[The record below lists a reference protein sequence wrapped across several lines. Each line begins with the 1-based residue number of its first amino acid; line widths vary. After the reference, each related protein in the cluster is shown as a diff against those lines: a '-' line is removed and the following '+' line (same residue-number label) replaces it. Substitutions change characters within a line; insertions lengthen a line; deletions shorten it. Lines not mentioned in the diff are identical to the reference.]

1 MSAAVPVRAKTK
13 RRKPAATALLP
24 AKPARVAPDPRWKLS
39 PAQKLNYLK
48 HEVPRKDW
56 GLPSGRVILFAHML
70 TVPAGRLIGK
80 PLRLREFQLG
90 FIRDIYNPRTAHG
103 LRKRRQAIMSVGR
116 RAGKTLLAALLVLV
130 HLVGPEA
137 RRNSVI
143 TSAATTRKQAGIVYR
158 LCAQMTRASPILRS
172 RLKLI
177 ESTKSIVRVE
187 DLSSYH
193 ALSAEAGGAFGEG
206 IDFCVYDELAQASST
221 ALYDALQTSLGS
233 QVEPLM
239 VIISTQAPSNSH
251 ILSELI
257 DYGLK
262 VKAGEFEDDSFAVH
276 LYAADD
282 GCDLMDRSQWKKAN
296 PTLGDYRSLE
306 EFESTMRRASMVP
319 SLEASV
325 RNLYLN
331 TRTQSVAP
339 FLTANTWA
347 HGDAPI
353 DESLF
358 YSGRPVFAGLDLSA
372 RTDLCAFV
380 LAVMDDDGVIHLMPR
395 IFTPDDT
402 LDDRALVDRAPYRVW
417 ADRHFLIPVPGT
429 AIDYDFVAQDVGEL
443 AGKMPLQRMA
453 YDRWRIDVFKLSLQR
468 LGITVE
474 LVPFGQGFKDMAPAV
489 DTFEEMALSGKLRH
503 GQHPVLRW
511 AVSNSVID
519 RDPAGNRKLTKSRSF
534 GRIDPAVAAIM
545 AVAAMKLQTT
555 EIVDVATLV
564 F

>member
-1 MSAAVPVRAKTK
+1 MSAVVPIRAKTK
-13 RRKPAATALLP
+13 SSKPAQKALKP
-24 AKPARVAPDPRWKLS
+24 AKPARAAPDPRWKLS
-39 PAQKLNYLK
+39 PEQKLWYLK
-48 HEVPRKDW
+48 HEVPKKDW

-70 TVPAGRLIGK
+70 VVPAGRHIGK
-80 PLRLREFQLG
+80 PLRLREFQLQ
-90 FIRDIYNPRTAHG
+90 FLRDVYNPRTAHG

-116 RAGKTLLAALLVLV
+116 RAGKTLLAALMVLV
-130 HLVGPEA
+130 HLIGPEA

-143 TSAATTRKQAGIVYR
+143 VSAATTRKQAGIVYR
-158 LCAQMTRASPILRS
+158 LCAQMTRASAMLRTK
-172 RLKLI
+172 LKLI

-206 IDFCVYDELAQASST
+206 IDFCVYDELAQAQST

-239 VIISTQAPSNSH
+239 VVISTQAPSSSH
-251 ILSELI
+251 LLSELI

-262 VKAGEFEDDSFAVH
+262 IQAGEFEDDSFTVH

-282 GCDLMDRSQWKKAN
+282 GCDLMDRKQWKKAN
-296 PTLGDYRSLE
+296 PTLGDYRSME
-306 EFESTMRRASMVP
+306 EFESTMARAARVP

-331 TRTQSVAP
+331 TRTQAVAP
-339 FLTANTWA
+339 FLTASTWSL
-347 HGDAPI
+347 GDAPI
-353 DESLF
+353 DQSLF
-358 YSGRPVFAGLDLSA
+358 YSGRPVYGGLDLSA

-380 LAVMDDDGVIHLMPR
+380 LAVMDDDGAVHLMPR

-417 ADRHFLIPVPGT
+417 ADRNFLIPVPGT
-429 AIDYDFVAQDVGEL
+429 AIDYDFVAQDVGDQ

-453 YDRWRIDVFKLSLQR
+453 YDRWRIDVFKLSMQR
-468 LGITVE
+468 LGIQVE
-474 LVPFGQGFKDMAPAV
+474 LMPFGQGFKDMAPAV
-489 DTFEEMALSGKLRH
+489 DTFEELALQGKLRH

-511 AVSNSVID
+511 AVSNSVVD
-519 RDPAGNRKLTKSRSF
+519 RDPAGNRKLTKMKSF

-545 AVAAMKLQTT
+545 AVAAMKLQT
-555 EIVDVATLV
+555 ELAVDVTTLV

>member
-1 MSAAVPVRAKTK
+1 MAHIDVQPSQIE
-13 RRKPAATALLP
+13 RKPRTEQAS
-24 AKPARVAPDPRWKLS
+24 ARPNREPTIQPFILT
-39 PAQKLNYLK
+39 PEQKLWLQR
-48 HEVPRKDW
+48 HEVPEQDW
-56 GLPSGRVILFAHML
+56 DQPSGRVILFAHML
-70 TVPAGRLIGK
+70 MVPAGRHIGK
-80 PLRLREFQLG
+80 PLRLRDFQLE
-90 FIRDIYNPRTAHG
+90 FIRDGYNLRDRHG

-130 HLVGPEA
+130 HLAGPAA
-137 RRNSVI
+137 RQNSVI
-143 TSAATTRKQAGIVYR
+143 VSAATTRKQAGIVYR
-158 LCAQMTRASPILRS
+158 LCAQMVRASPLLRT

-177 ESTKSIVRVE
+177 ESTKSIVRIE
-187 DLSSYH
+187 DLSHYV
-193 ALSAEAGGAFGEG
+193 ALSAEAGGAMGEG
-206 IDFCVYDELAQASST
+206 IDFCVYDELAQTSNS

-239 VIISTQAPSNSH
+239 VVISTQAPSSAH

-262 VKAGEFEDDSFAVH
+262 IRAGEFEDDSFTVH
-276 LYAADD
+276 LFAADD
-282 GCDLMDRSQWKKAN
+282 GCDLLDREQWKKAN

-306 EFESTMRRASMVP
+306 EFESTMARAVRVP

-331 TRTQSVAP
+331 TRTQATAP

-347 HGDAPI
+347 LGNAPI

-372 RTDLCAFV
+372 RTDLSALV
-380 LAVMDDDGVIHLMPR
+380 LAVVDDEGAIHLMPR

-402 LDDRALVDRAPYRVW
+402 LDDRALTDRAPYRAW
-417 ADRHFLIPVPGT
+417 ADRNFLIPVPGT
-429 AIDYDFVAQDVGEL
+429 AIDYDWVAQDVGDQ
-443 AGKMPLQRMA
+443 ASKMPLQRIA
-453 YDRWRIDVFKLSLQR
+453 YDRWRIDVFKLSMKR
-468 LGITVE
+468 LGLDMIE
-474 LVPFGQGFKDMAPAV
+474 LMPFGQGFKDMAPAV
-489 DTFEEMALSGKLRH
+489 DTFEEMALAGKLRH

-519 RDPAGNRKLTKSRSF
+519 RDPAGNRKLTKMKSF

-545 AVAAMKLQTT
+545 AVAAMKLTTT
-555 EIVDVATLV
+555 EPVDVATLV